1 MDGLIEQLKETAR
14 GIEKR
19 REDLKEAGYNIGR
32 AIRILE
38 NENDLVRVEIQ
49 EPRLDPAAIEAVKK
63 LAEDAE
69 EPIETEKNETARW
82 DDPPEK
88 TEESTAQPHTEPLL
102 DDPISVK
109 GRKRKTMYKNLT
121 TSSSIVNCLSR
132 AGQPIPATKVWEM
145 LNAGGKE
152 ISLATTRA
160 SLSSMRVSL
169 KCEKIKVDTERG
181 PAKVTHYSL
190 LPVSELV

>member
-1 MDGLIEQLKETAR
+1 MTESKDIEMLFKNMLVEQEEVTKQDEIYQKDIENSPLKVQWNIEGMQGYQIFEKDNYSYKFGERLENPEKSETAR
-14 GIEKR
+14 C
-19 REDLKEAGYNIGR
+19 
-32 AIRILE
+32 
-38 NENDLVRVEIQ
+38 
-49 EPRLDPAAIEAVKK
+49 
-63 LAEDAE
+63 
-69 EPIETEKNETARW
+69 

>member
-1 MDGLIEQLKETAR
+1 MDELIEQLKETAR

-38 NENDLVRVEIQ
+38 DGDDLVRVEIQ
-49 EPRLDPAAIEAVKK
+49 ETTGKAALVERLENP
-63 LAEDAE
+63 
-69 EPIETEKNETARW
+69 EKSETARW

>member
-1 MDGLIEQLKETAR
+1 MDELIAQLKETAR

-32 AIRILE
+32 AVRILE
-38 NENDLVRVEIQ
+38 DEDDLVRVEITEKP
-49 EPRLDPAAIEAVKK
+49 EP
-63 LAEDAE
+63 
-69 EPIETEKNETARW
+69 ETEKNETVRW

-169 KCEKIKVDTERG
+169 KCKKIKVDTERG
-181 PAKVTHYSL
+181 PAKVTHNSL